1 MTRFKRDIANQIKDE
16 LEKIR
21 YYYSYRD
28 ILIQA
33 SKFCGENEIV
43 ERVRLYNSYIVKA
56 HIRLYH
62 IYYELYVCGHSIA
75 SLANK
80 LCYSSDYIE
89 QLNVKL
95 INFFKEQ
102 IYTNSLM

>member
-33 SKFCGENEIV
+33 SKFCGENQIV
-43 ERVRLYNSYIVKA
+43 EKVRMYNEFIVKA
-56 HIRLYH
+56 PIRLYH
-62 IYYELYVCGHSIA
+62 LYYEFYICGHSNF

-80 LCYSSDYIE
+80 LSYSTEHIGKLHRDLVHYFADCIE
-89 QLNVKL
+89 
-95 INFFKEQ
+95 
-102 IYTNSLM
+102 NS